1 MVYNEKRDKLLFCKR
16 IKEPYKGLYN
26 FVGGKINPE
35 EDGFAAAYR
44 ELYEETGIS
53 EKEIELNHMMDFTY
67 YNQDCY
73 VEVYVGYL
81 RREVELKVEIHPLY
95 WLELNEDFFNTRR
108 FAGEGNIGHMVEQ
121 VVQYG
126 SGVNGELDS
135 DRVSIDKENSLTT
148 KSLPSEDM
156 YQLGTLDKNSL
167 SIGVDGCK
175 GGWIVASIDHG
186 TLKIEK
192 KTSIEEIVTDYSGFD
207 NFLIDMVIG
216 LPSNKD
222 QIRPDTYARQ
232 IIKERTSTIFPV
244 PCRQAVYAESIA
256 EAYEE
261 NVRVLGKKFT
271 PLTVGIMPKMREL
284 DTFLQEHEEYKN
296 VILESHPEVCF
307 ARLNGKTVLSKKS
320 EYEGLVE
327 RVQILQKYLPQLNA
341 NDLMQMAKQNRCN
354 VDDIVDAICLA
365 VTANLAEQGLCE
377 VIPEEPMIDETGLK
391 MQMVVGKGIKDGKEK
406 F

>member
-1 MVYNEKRDKLLFCKR
+1 MQGYNCIMVYNVKRDKLLFCKR

-53 EKEIELNHMMDFTY
+53 EREIKLNHMMDFTY

-108 FAGEGNIGHMVEQ
+108 FAGEGNIGHMIEQ

-126 SGVNGELDS
+126 SGVGRKLDS
-135 DRVSIDKENSLTT
+135 ATI
-148 KSLPSEDM
+148 
-156 YQLGTLDKNSL
+156 YIDKNSL

-192 KTSIEEIVTDYSGFD
+192 KTSMEEIVTDYTGFD
-207 NFLIDMVIG
+207 SFLIDMVIG
-216 LPSNKD
+216 LPSSTE
-222 QIRPDTYARQ
+222 QIRPDAYARQ

-244 PCRQAVYAESIA
+244 PCRQAVYAESVA

-320 EYEGLVE
+320 EYEGLTE
-327 RVQILQKYLPQLNA
+327 RVQILQKYLTQLNV
-341 NDLMQMAKQNRCN
+341 NDLIQMAKQYRCN

-365 VTANLAEQGLCE
+365 VTANLAKQGLCE
-377 VIPEEPMIDETGLK
+377 VIPEEPMVDDTGLK
-391 MQMVVGKGIKDGKEK
+391 MQMVIGKGILG
-406 F
+406 